1 MKAFK
6 FLTCLLLA
14 LFMGTTARSQTPTV
28 YLSGTTIYHKTRVIS
43 NMAQVFNY
51 EEPVI
56 TSLGANKQGVFA
68 LARTRAFPY
77 TFWEH
82 NDNSRDYYQHW
93 YEPRWNCTYIG
104 GGVIYNNKTV
114 YKSYTDPDFE
124 NEDFYSSLVMKVSG
138 NNVIVAGV
146 HTRKYKYDK
155 NHNYHL
161 GFESMQIGEVNKLSV
176 FRGTWQHQGNA
187 GKYYS
192 KNSGFTN
199 DVLRKL
205 RPMVCHITD
214 CAYYKGKIYAVG
226 CKEHDGDAW
235 CLSRACRESYYNH
248 RAQIWENGE
257 DFMQVSSGDYSSSW
271 ANSITCIR
279 DIKGNNRF
287 YTCGYKWQPKQYL
300 QDGKVK
306 GSFSYDVKHMG
317 LVWRDKKEVK
327 KFYEKSFPRDYGVD
341 CRKAQVLKQVIINY
355 GYGYY
360 LFDQTLYEVQFK
372 DDGSIKSMASVLG
385 DHNVKVLDICFPGV
399 YRAGGCYALV
409 EENGEDKVY
418 LVDYGGSRKLIHNFR
433 NTGMTN
439 KLIAVC
445 EP

>member
-138 NNVIVAGV
+138 NNVIVAG
-146 HTRKYKYDK
+146 
-155 NHNYHL
+155 
-161 GFESMQIGEVNKLSV
+161 ELS
-176 FRGTWQHQGNA
+176 FR
-187 GKYYS
+187 
-192 KNSGFTN
+192 
-199 DVLRKL
+199 L
-205 RPMVCHITD
+205 
-214 CAYYKGKIYAVG
+214 
-226 CKEHDGDAW
+226 
-235 CLSRACRESYYNH
+235 
-248 RAQIWENGE
+248 
-257 DFMQVSSGDYSSSW
+257 
-271 ANSITCIR
+271 
-279 DIKGNNRF
+279 
-287 YTCGYKWQPKQYL
+287 
-300 QDGKVK
+300 
-306 GSFSYDVKHMG
+306 
-317 LVWRDKKEVK
+317 
-327 KFYEKSFPRDYGVD
+327 
-341 CRKAQVLKQVIINY
+341 
-355 GYGYY
+355 
-360 LFDQTLYEVQFK
+360 
-372 DDGSIKSMASVLG
+372 
-385 DHNVKVLDICFPGV
+385 
-399 YRAGGCYALV
+399 
-409 EENGEDKVY
+409 
-418 LVDYGGSRKLIHNFR
+418 
-433 NTGMTN
+433 
-439 KLIAVC
+439 
-445 EP
+445 